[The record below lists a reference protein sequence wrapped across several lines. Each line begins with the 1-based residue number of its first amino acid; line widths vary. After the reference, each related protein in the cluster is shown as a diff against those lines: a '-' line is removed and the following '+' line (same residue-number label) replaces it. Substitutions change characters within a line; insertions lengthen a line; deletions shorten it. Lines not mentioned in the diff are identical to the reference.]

1 MIVPIETSVAG
12 GVAAGG
18 SASTQAELSMDL
30 YERGG
35 AYVAEVY
42 LGRCDDRALR
52 IEAERAEVALVGSGG
67 NALMRLRFREPID
80 TEGVTALLGSDLL
93 TITMPKRAGRSTGGS
108 DLRGWM
114 R

>member
-1 MIVPIETSVAG
+1 MIVPIETTATG
-12 GVAAGG
+12 GVAPGG
-18 SASTQAELSMDL
+18 SARTQAELSMDL
-30 YERGG
+30 YERDG

-52 IEAERAEVALVGSGG
+52 IEAERAEVAVVGSGG
-67 NALMRLRFREPID
+67 NALMRLCFREPID
-80 TEGVTALLGSDLL
+80 AEGVTALMGSDLL
-93 TITMPKRAGRSTGGS
+93 TITMPKRAGGTTGGS